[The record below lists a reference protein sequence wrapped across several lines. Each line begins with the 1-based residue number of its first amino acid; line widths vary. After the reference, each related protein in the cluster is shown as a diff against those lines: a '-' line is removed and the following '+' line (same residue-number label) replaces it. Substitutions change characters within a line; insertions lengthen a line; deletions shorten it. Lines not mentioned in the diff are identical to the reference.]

1 MAVVFP
7 ASGSENHD
15 QEFKYNYYW
24 GLLFQDQDLGFLV
37 WVHYRTGRRPNF
49 WGMSSSIWN
58 SHHLYLLSSSSVCSY
73 LGLLYDLSHVMW
85 TLSNCGR
92 SCNRPI
98 RKSIPAPLSGL
109 TLWLRELMLLIL
121 FRVNVY
127 QANFVMFYQSH
138 WPVFHWFWNLDF
150 YTDTLIWNNLF
161 LEVLL
166 GPLP

>member
-1 MAVVFP
+1 MIRSSNSSTIEDFC
-7 ASGSENHD
+7 SKS
-15 QEFKYNYYW
+15 
-24 GLLFQDQDLGFLV
+24 LDLGFLA
-37 WVHYRTGRRPNF
+37 WNWMQENF
-49 WGMSSSIWN
+49 WDIPISTWT
-58 SHHLYLLSSSSVCSY
+58 HHLYFLSSSSITSL

-98 RKSIPAPLSGL
+98 RKSVPVPLSGP
-109 TLWLRELMLLIL
+109 TLWLGELMLLIL

-150 YTDTLIWNNLF
+150 YINTLIWNNLF
-161 LEVLL
+161 LEALL